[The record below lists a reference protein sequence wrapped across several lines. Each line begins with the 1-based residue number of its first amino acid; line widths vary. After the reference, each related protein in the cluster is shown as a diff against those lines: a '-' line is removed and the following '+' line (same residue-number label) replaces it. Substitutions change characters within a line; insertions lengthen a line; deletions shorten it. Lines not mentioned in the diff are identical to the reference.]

1 MSGIDWLPEE
11 LHTVAMRLARADEL
25 AYRLAE
31 VGLAWSRGPD
41 DEGALTI
48 QQVERTPGFY
58 DVEVSSIRPVPPIA
72 AMLFSEAIHHLRSA
86 VDNVVFYLATREHG
100 QPLTASQER
109 AVSMLVYEDETQYQ
123 IKLKSL
129 AKQGLKLFQPDALLG
144 QRIHGLQ
151 PFNDLASVPS
161 MSPLLAV
168 MMGIDV
174 TTAHPLLLLRDY
186 SNMDKHRAIR
196 LAAGKL
202 LVQRQ
207 DDWKRS
213 VNQGMREV
221 EVGTVLEVVKKGV
234 LTPVELS
241 AALHVQRPAGEWVA
255 FGPELDGVARHLSD
269 IVIPTLV
276 TGIALPGGL
285 PVDIALDDT
294 GETFRERSHRAGTQ
308 RAHER
313 VQQVMQQ
320 ALIDAEKRGWNW
332 APTVGDGDGA

>member
-1 MSGIDWLPEE
+1 MGWLPED
-11 LHTVAMRLARADEL
+11 LHPAAMRLARADEL

-31 VGLAWSRGPD
+31 VSLAWSRGPG

-48 QQVERTPGFY
+48 QQVERMPGFY
-58 DVEVSSIRPVPPIA
+58 DVEVTSIRPVPPVA

-86 VDNVVFYLATREHG
+86 VDNVVFYLAATEHG

-109 AVSMLVYEDETQYQ
+109 AVSMLVYEDETKYKT
-123 IKLKSL
+123 KLKQL
-129 AKQGLKLFQPDALLG
+129 AKHGLTLFGPGEQLG
-144 QRIHGLQ
+144 KRIAALQ
-151 PFNDLASVPS
+151 PFNDRASVPS
-161 MSPLLAV
+161 LSPLLAV
-168 MMGIDV
+168 AMGIE
-174 TTAHPLLLLRDY
+174 ASKGHPLSLLRDY

-202 LVQRQ
+202 LVQRH

-221 EVGTVLEVVKKGV
+221 EVGTVLEVVERGV

-241 AALHVQRPAGEWVA
+241 AALHVQRPTGDWVA

-276 TGIALPGGL
+276 TGMALPGGL
-285 PVDIALDDT
+285 PVDIDLGDT
-294 GETFRERSHRAGTQ
+294 GETVRERAHRAGTE
-308 RAHER
+308 RAHGR
-313 VQQVMQQ
+313 VQDVMRQ
-320 ALIDAEKRGWNW
+320 ALIDADQRGWNW
-332 APTVGDGDGA
+332 TPTVGDSDGA